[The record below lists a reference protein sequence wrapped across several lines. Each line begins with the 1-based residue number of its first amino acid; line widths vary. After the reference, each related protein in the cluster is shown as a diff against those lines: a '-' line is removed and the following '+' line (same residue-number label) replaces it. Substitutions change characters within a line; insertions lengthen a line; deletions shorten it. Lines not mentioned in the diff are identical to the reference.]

1 MFGDI
6 PSGWAFGRMGRPAMR
21 RPNPYSGLVD
31 GLSAGELEADL
42 VPVVHADLRSGPA
55 RVQLFVRTPGLLI
68 VSVDRWAYM
77 RFRFGANSVE
87 SEALGRL
94 QMFGVPRPL
103 ASVCA
108 STRSRPSHTL
118 G

>member
-42 VPVVHADLRSGPA
+42 VPVVHAIDEPVEISVPPDFHAYLT
-55 RVQLFVRTPGLLI
+55 LFP
-68 VSVDRWAYM
+68 D
-77 RFRFGANSVE
+77 
-87 SEALGRL
+87 
-94 QMFGVPRPL
+94 
-103 ASVCA
+103 
-108 STRSRPSHTL
+108 
-118 G
+118 

>member
-55 RVQLFVRTPGLLI
+55 RVQLFARTPIWTCPEI
-68 VSVDRWAYM
+68 VLNR
-77 RFRFGANSVE
+77 
-87 SEALGRL
+87 
-94 QMFGVPRPL
+94 PRP
-103 ASVCA
+103 AYS
-108 STRSRPSHTL
+108 SR
-118 G
+118 